1 MGQVRLTTYVAQTLA
16 LLVSIF
22 ALLLPITNVV
32 AQPTPH
38 INYQG
43 KLTDA
48 TGAAVTN
55 GSYNMRF
62 WLLQSE
68 AQATTSAVWTESLT
82 GSNQVTVTNGLFS
95 VMLGSTSP
103 LTSVDF
109 NQPLYLGVEIGG
121 TGAPAWDGEM
131 SPRKPLGTVPAAFES
146 YQLGG
151 VASSSFLR
159 SDTADTMAATTAS
172 TLLTITQSGTG

>member
-48 TGAAVTN
+48 TGAAVTH
-55 GSYNMRF
+55 GS
-62 WLLQSE
+62 
-68 AQATTSAVWTESLT
+68 
-82 GSNQVTVTNGLFS
+82 
-95 VMLGSTSP
+95 
-103 LTSVDF
+103 
-109 NQPLYLGVEIGG
+109 
-121 TGAPAWDGEM
+121 
-131 SPRKPLGTVPAAFES
+131 
-146 YQLGG
+146 
-151 VASSSFLR
+151 
-159 SDTADTMAATTAS
+159 
-172 TLLTITQSGTG
+172 